1 MLVRIKAASLC
12 HSDLMQNLRPDD
24 GKTYTLGH
32 EGVGVI
38 EKIHPSVE
46 GKGFRVGDPVGFLCT
61 DATLTRV
68 SDNVFHTFQILS
80 DAATNAKGASHIICS
95 A

>member
-1 MLVRIKAASLC
+1 
-12 HSDLMQNLRPDD
+12 MQNLRPDD

-46 GKGFRVGDPVGFLCT
+46 GKGFRVGDPVGTELPALEEQ
-61 DATLTRV
+61 DLV
-68 SDNVFHTFQILS
+68 LKLLN
-80 DAATNAKGASHIICS
+80 
-95 A
+95 